1 MMKTWRQNLKHLTV
15 EQYNLL
21 RELCS
26 LSRAVYN
33 ESLYNIRQH
42 YLVEGSYLRY
52 EANYYLVKTSDN
64 YKRLGANVA
73 QQSMK
78 GADASFKSFL
88 GLLKLAKS
96 GKYKGREIR
105 MPNYLKKDSF
115 FKIMFSQAQVSDN
128 KFRVPISFDMRKDYQ
143 EPLFIKIPPHIRGK
157 KIRQIHIVPKYN
169 GRYFEVRYIFDDVD
183 EIKPELD
190 VKKALGIDLGVNNL
204 ATCVTNTGESFI
216 IDGKKLKSINQW
228 YNKELSRLSSIKD
241 LQGFQGYTRR
251 QYRLTTKRNNRVN
264 NYIYC
269 AAKKIVSYCVN
280 NKIGNIVVGY
290 NDGFQSRCNL
300 GRVNN
305 QNFVSIPLGR
315 LKSRIQYLCN
325 QYAINFVQQEE
336 SYTSKASF
344 FDNDKMPKGNPQN
357 SKETRFSGKRA
368 HRGLYITSKG
378 VKLNADVNAALNIL
392 RKSNLT
398 DLTVLQVRG
407 AVSSPSRRYIPA

>member
-1 MMKTWRQNLKHLTV
+1 MKTWKQNLKHLTV
-15 EQYNLL
+15 YQYNML

-42 YLVEGSYLRY
+42 YFSEGSYLRY
-52 EANYYLVKTSDN
+52 EANYYLVKNSDN

-78 GADASFKSFL
+78 GADASFKSFF

-96 GKYKGREIR
+96 GKYQGWKIR
-105 MPNYLKKDSF
+105 MPKYLKTDSF
-115 FKIMFSQAQVSDN
+115 FTLVFSQAQISGG
-128 KFRVPISFDMRKDYQ
+128 KFRVPISFEMRKDYK
-143 EPLFIKIPPHIRGK
+143 EPMFIKIPPHILGK

-169 GRYFEVRYIFDDVD
+169 GRYFEVRYMFDDID
-183 EIKPELD
+183 EEKPELD
-190 VKKALGIDLGVNNL
+190 ITKAMGIDLGVNNL
-204 ATCVTNTGESFI
+204 ATCVTNTGESFM

-241 LQGFQGYTRR
+241 MQGIRCYTKR
-251 QYRLTTKRNNRVN
+251 QYSLTTKRNNRVN
-264 NYIYC
+264 NYICC
-269 AAKKIVSYCVN
+269 AAKKIVNYCVN

-290 NDGFQSRCNL
+290 NDGFQSSCNL

-305 QNFVSIPLGR
+305 QNFVMIPLGR
-315 LKSRIQYLCN
+315 LKSQIEYLCN
-325 QYAINFVQQEE
+325 QCGINFVQQEE

-344 FDNDKMPKGNPQN
+344 FDNDTMPKWNPQN
-357 SKETRFSGKRA
+357 PEEAKFSGKRVY
-368 HRGLYITSKG
+368 RGLYITSTKT
-378 VKLNADVNAALNIL
+378 KINADVNAALNIL

-398 DLTVLQVRG
+398 DLTVLQDRG
-407 AVSSPSRRYIPA
+407 AVSSPSRWYIAS

>member
-1 MMKTWRQNLKHLTV
+1 MKTWKQNLKHLTV
-15 EQYNLL
+15 YQYNML

-42 YLVEGSYLRY
+42 YFSEGSYLRY
-52 EANYYLVKTSDN
+52 EANYYLVKNSDN
-64 YKRLGANVA
+64 YKRLGASVA

-78 GADASFKSFL
+78 GADASFKSFF

-96 GKYKGREIR
+96 GKYQGWKIR
-105 MPNYLKKDSF
+105 MPKYLNKDSVF
-115 FKIMFSQAQVSDN
+115 TIAFSQAQISGG
-128 KFRVPISFDMRKDYQ
+128 KFRVPISFEMRKDYK
-143 EPLFIKIPPHIRGK
+143 EPMFIKIPPHIIGK

-169 GRYFEVRYIFDDVD
+169 GRYFEVRYMFDDVD
-183 EIKPELD
+183 EEKPELD
-190 VKKALGIDLGVNNL
+190 ITKAMGIDLGVNNL

-216 IDGKKLKSINQW
+216 VDGKKLKSINQW

-241 LQGFQGYTRR
+241 MQGIKCYTKR
-251 QYRLTTKRNNRVN
+251 QYNLTTKRNNRVN

-269 AAKKIVSYCVN
+269 AAKKIVNYCVN

-290 NDGFQSRCNL
+290 NDGFQSSCNL

-305 QNFVSIPLGR
+305 QNFVMIPLGR
-315 LKSRIQYLCN
+315 LKSRIEYLCN
-325 QYAINFVQQEE
+325 QCGINFVQQEE

-344 FDNDKMPKGNPQN
+344 FDNDTMPKWNPQN
-357 SKETRFSGKRA
+357 PEEAKFSGKRVY
-368 HRGLYITSKG
+368 RGLYITSTKT
-378 VKLNADVNAALNIL
+378 KINADVNAALNIL

-398 DLTVLQVRG
+398 DLTVLQDRG
-407 AVSSPSRRYIPA
+407 AVSSPSRWCIAS

>member
-1 MMKTWRQNLKHLTV
+1 MKTWKQNLKHLTV
-15 EQYNLL
+15 YQYNML

-42 YLVEGSYLRY
+42 YFSEGSYLRY
-52 EANYYLVKTSDN
+52 EANYYLVKNSDN

-78 GADASFKSFL
+78 GADASFKSFF

-96 GKYKGREIR
+96 GKYQGWKTR
-105 MPNYLKKDSF
+105 MPKYLKKDSF
-115 FKIMFSQAQVSDN
+115 FTIAFSQARISGD
-128 KFRVPISFDMRKDYQ
+128 KFRVPLSFEMRKDYK
-143 EPLFIKIPPHIRGK
+143 EPMFIQIPPHILGK
-157 KIRQIHIVPKYN
+157 KIRQIHIVPKYS
-169 GRYFEVRYIFDDVD
+169 GRYFEVRYMFDDVD
-183 EIKPELD
+183 EEKPELD
-190 VKKALGIDLGVNNL
+190 ITKAMGIDLGVNNL

-241 LQGFQGYTRR
+241 LQGIRCYTKR
-251 QYRLTTKRNNRVN
+251 QYSLTTKRNNRVN
-264 NYIYC
+264 NYICC
-269 AAKKIVSYCVN
+269 AAKKIVNYCVN

-290 NDGFQSRCNL
+290 NDGFQSRSNL

-305 QNFVSIPLGR
+305 QNFVMIPLGR
-315 LKSRIQYLCN
+315 LKNRIEYLCN
-325 QYAINFVQQEE
+325 QYGINFVQQEE

-344 FDNDKMPKGNPQN
+344 FDNDKMPKWNPQN
-357 SKETRFSGKRA
+357 PEDAKFSGKRVC
-368 HRGLYITSKG
+368 RGLYITSTKT
-378 VKLNADVNAALNIL
+378 KINADVNAALNIL

-398 DLTVLQVRG
+398 DLTVLQARG
-407 AVSSPSRRYIPA
+407 AVSSPSRCYITS